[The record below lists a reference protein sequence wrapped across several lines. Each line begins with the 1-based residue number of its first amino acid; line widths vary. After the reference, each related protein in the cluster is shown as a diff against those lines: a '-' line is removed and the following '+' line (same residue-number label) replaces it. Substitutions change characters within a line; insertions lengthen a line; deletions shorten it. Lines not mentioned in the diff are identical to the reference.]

1 MSRITLSHGD
11 GGAFSAELVQNLFL
25 RYLWNPYLKDLSDA
39 TIVPSPSRVL
49 AVTTDSFVV
58 QPVFFPGGDIGKLSV
73 CGTVNDLTAGGAKPL
88 YLTAAFI
95 LEEGLLRSELE
106 RIVASMAQTAKECN
120 VAVVAGDTKVVP
132 RGQADQI
139 YINTTGIGQV
149 YAGLT
154 LSPKEIEPGDAIIVS
169 GTLGDHGIAVLS
181 KREGL
186 AFDTDINSDC
196 APLNSLLSAVESLFP
211 SVRWLRDPTRGG
223 VAASLNEL
231 AKAAATDIILEER
244 HLPVRP
250 QVKAAADMLG
260 LDPINLANEG
270 KMLFVV
276 QKDSA
281 TQILNLLKAHP
292 LGADAAIIGTVSSG
306 SGEVLLRTEAGGTRL
321 VEMPAG
327 NPLPRIC

>member
-1 MSRITLSHGD
+1 MSRVTLSHGD
-11 GGAFSAELVQNLFL
+11 GGAFSAQLVQNLFL
-25 RYLWNPYLKDLSDA
+25 RYLWNPYLEHLSDA
-39 TIVPSPSRVL
+39 TILPTPNRAL

-73 CGTVNDLTAGGAKPL
+73 CGTINDLTAGGARPL

-95 LEEGLLRSELE
+95 LEEGFLLSELE
-106 RIVASMAQTAKECN
+106 QIVASMAQTAKECD

-132 RGQADQI
+132 RGQADGI

-149 YAGLT
+149 HRGLK
-154 LSPKEIEPGDAIIVS
+154 LSPREIKPGDAIIVS

-181 KREGL
+181 EREGL
-186 AFDTDINSDC
+186 AFQTQVKSDC
-196 APLNSLLSAVESLFP
+196 APLSSLLSAVEDLFP
-211 SVRWLRDPTRGG
+211 AVRWLRDPTRGG

-231 AKAAATDIILEER
+231 AQAAGADIILQER
-244 HLPVRP
+244 HLPIRP

-260 LDPINLANEG
+260 LDPLTLANEG
-270 KMLFVV
+270 KMVFVV

-281 TQILNLLKAHP
+281 AELLSMLKAHP
-292 LGADAAIIGTVSSG
+292 LGADAVIIGTVASG
-306 SGEVLLRTEAGGTRL
+306 SGEVLMKTEAGGTRL

-327 NPLPRIC
+327 IPVPRIC